1 MVALFRL
8 LLQRARRAW
17 TARAL
22 IVNSCRFYPHRFES
36 ISRGCFI
43 QAPVAAGS
51 GLRFCRFAPNRR
63 WAFVLV
69 ATRRL
74 LLRRPRRAWTAR
86 GLVGFCRGRRCR
98 EARRLRSLVPRPR
111 SRLLSSWSGATNAN
125 GPTSSHT
132 LALVQDDKRGKC
144 FMAERSE
151 SHPDRDSLR
160 FTNLVS

>member
-1 MVALFRL
+1 VVALFRL

-22 IVNSCRFYPHRFES
+22 MGNPCRFAPNRFES
-36 ISRGCFI
+36 DAAGHV
-43 QAPVAAGS
+43 QGAPVAAGS

-74 LLRRPRRAWTAR
+74 LLQRARRAWTAR
-86 GLVGFCRGRRCR
+86 ALVGLCRGRRCR

-111 SRLLSSWSGATNAN
+111 SRLLSGWSGATNAN

-132 LALVQDDKRGKC
+132 LALAQDDKRGKW